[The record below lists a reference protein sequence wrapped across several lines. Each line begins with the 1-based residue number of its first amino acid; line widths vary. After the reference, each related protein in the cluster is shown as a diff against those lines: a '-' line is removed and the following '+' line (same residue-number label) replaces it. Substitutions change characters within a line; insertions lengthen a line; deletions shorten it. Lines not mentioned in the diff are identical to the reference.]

1 MDSDK
6 ITVVCFLWERKGVYE
21 LPSQKVT
28 RYDFSWVQKL
38 YNSIE
43 RNYSKSFNFVCV
55 TDQYLQLK
63 KYTSNKITI
72 IPLWNDFAELG
83 GCYSRL
89 KIFSQ
94 DIERLFGKRFITI
107 DLDCVIVGNIDHILD
122 RTDDFVIHKY
132 STHERDQRYNG
143 SLILMNAGSRTQVW
157 NHFGL
162 HAPTVI
168 KSNYN
173 TVIGTDQ
180 AWIRLVLGP
189 NEKTFTETD
198 GCYDIKHS
206 PEVKH
211 YLPENASMIFFSGP
225 RDPITER
232 SKYKWID
239 QHWK

>member
-1 MDSDK
+1 MDNNK
-6 ITVVCFLWERKGVYE
+6 ITVVCFLWKRKGSHE
-21 LPSQKVT
+21 LPSQKIT
-28 RYDFSWVQKL
+28 NYDFSWVEKL
-38 YNSIE
+38 YNGVKK
-43 RNYSKSFNFVCV
+43 NYSKSFNFICV
-55 TDQYLQLK
+55 TDQNYQS
-63 KYTSNKITI
+63 TPKITI
-72 IPLWNDFAELG
+72 LPLWNDFAELG

-89 KIFSQ
+89 KIFSK
-94 DIERLFGKRFITI
+94 DIESLFGKRFITI
-107 DLDCVIVGNIDHILD
+107 DLDCVITGSLDHIFD

-143 SLILMNAGSRTQVW
+143 SLILMNTGARPQVW
-157 NHFGL
+157 NEFGL
-162 HAPTVI
+162 HAPIVI

-225 RDPITER
+225 RDPNTE
-232 SKYKWID
+232 KAKHPWIE
-239 QHWK
+239 QYWK